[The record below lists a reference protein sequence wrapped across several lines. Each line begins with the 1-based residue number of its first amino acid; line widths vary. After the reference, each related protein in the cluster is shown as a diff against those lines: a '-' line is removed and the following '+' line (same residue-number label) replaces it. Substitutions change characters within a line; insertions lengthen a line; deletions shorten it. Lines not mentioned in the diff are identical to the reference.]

1 LVLDPKNT
9 PKPYFGRNYQ
19 KKRQIFWK
27 KNKWGISIKV
37 PEMDEYSQFL
47 YMLKNRRFMY
57 KGEINLIWII
67 SCTERKKKFNSQMK
81 AHLFFIY
88 IIIYV
93 HLVSS
98 ITSCLPE
105 AGDQEGGAE

>member
-1 LVLDPKNT
+1 
-9 PKPYFGRNYQ
+9 
-19 KKRQIFWK
+19 
-27 KNKWGISIKV
+27 
-37 PEMDEYSQFL
+37 MDEYSQFL

-67 SCTERKKKFNSQMK
+67 SCTERKKEQLPDEGSSF
-81 AHLFFIY
+81 LYIY
-88 IIIYV
+88 YYICT
-93 HLVSS
+93 LGSS

>member
-67 SCTERKKKFNSQMK
+67 SCTERKKEVQFPDEGSS
-81 AHLFFIY
+81 LFYIYYFICTLSFFHH
-88 IIIYV
+88 V
-93 HLVSS
+93 LS
-98 ITSCLPE
+98 
-105 AGDQEGGAE
+105 A